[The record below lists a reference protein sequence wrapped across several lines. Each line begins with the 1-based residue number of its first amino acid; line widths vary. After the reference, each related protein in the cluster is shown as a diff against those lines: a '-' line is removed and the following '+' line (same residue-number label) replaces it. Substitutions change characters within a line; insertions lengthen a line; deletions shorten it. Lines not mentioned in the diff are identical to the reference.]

1 MIIWPEHGECCANFV
16 ETESQFT
23 FLLPRL
29 RMPSKS
35 PKKLQR
41 LSLSELPAGTQG
53 RVAELNG
60 HGDFCQRLRE
70 MGFCESSVIQ
80 KIAGKN
86 MLICQLCGTRIALS
100 DRAAQQIMVEP
111 VRDGA

>member
-1 MIIWPEHGECCANFV
+1 MP
-16 ETESQFT
+16 TRTSKKQKR
-23 FLLPRL
+23 LP
-29 RMPSKS
+29 
-35 PKKLQR
+35 
-41 LSLSELPAGTQG
+41 LSDLPTGTQG

-60 HGDFCQRLRE
+60 HVDFCQRLRE

-100 DRAAQQIMVEP
+100 DRAAQQILVEP
-111 VRDGA
+111 IRDGA